1 MLLVKAE
8 QVALV
13 EVFLQQRPGV
23 SALLHGEV
31 VESSKDS
38 RSSERGDEDG
48 EKLEGELVLVSRSE
62 GCNLLINCT
71 AVVDG

>member
-1 MLLVKAE
+1 M
-8 QVALV
+8 
-13 EVFLQQRPGV
+13 EVFLEQRPGV

-38 RSSERGDEDG
+38 RSSERRDEDR

-62 GCNLLINCT
+62 GCN
-71 AVVDG
+71 